1 MTVKHGCGLIAAL
14 TFLAALSFPGS
25 ATAQSYQFSGLTTFS
40 FLETNTLTGQVE
52 FETGT
57 VPGSL
62 TIDLSGVGPGFAF
75 GDMTIAPTPLFT
87 DELSGAV
94 IDGVFGPSGISG
106 SFDEGIGDAGVAT
119 GFFSVDFQNFAVA
132 NTFESLFEN
141 NSDITETVEFQTV
154 PEPSTFTLA
163 AIGVLAV
170 GIFMKSRRP
179 LAPRNPRPG
188 LSSKVIDLVVRSRA

>member
-25 ATAQSYQFSGLTTFS
+25 ATAQSYQFSGLTTYS
-40 FLETNTLTGQVE
+40 VLETDSLTGQVE
-52 FETGT
+52 LSETGT

-62 TIDLSGVGPGFAF
+62 TIDLSEVGPGFAF

-106 SFDEGIGDAGVAT
+106 SFDEGIGDEGFAT
-119 GFFSVDFQNFAVA
+119 GFFSADFQNFAVA
-132 NTFESLFEN
+132 NTFEILFDSEN
-141 NSDITETVEFQTV
+141 NSDITETAEFQTV

-188 LSSKVIDLVVRSRA
+188 L